1 MAEALSDDDKSDS
14 IDSVVPA
21 YKEEATDD
29 DSGESDIINSAKKI
43 RASGL
48 SYEKVNVFSD
58 GKCAEEE
65 AVNYNNF
72 KWTCCKINDTEQG
85 TKKYYKC
92 NFKRG
97 SNCPAKIYLLFHAN
111 NFEVTLFEA
120 IIQHDHTTE
129 SEQIGIRIELKNVI
143 VKLFQNGYTTPKAIL
158 SELDKLKII
167 QPKASQIASFLAT
180 LRKKLYGPAQISLN
194 YIKNW
199 CIEKSIVPND
209 PDECFVANYY
219 IKDDDDD
226 PLFILFV
233 TTRNLIKNCLNSNHI
248 CADAT
253 YKLIWQGYP
262 VLIVGTTDKQCAF
275 HPFGIA
281 LCINEKTSDFDYC
294 PIILVA
300 DASGAITNGFIN
312 VFNVVEKRIMCWFH
326 IKKMKAELRRDIEF
340 MQPIK
345 NETIFDAA
353 IKLFQQKWKAKECPP
368 INNFIDYFINEWY
381 MSNKG
386 WFEGFTIGYPSSN
399 NALEATNGTIK
410 SLYTF
415 RERLPVGEFLSV
427 LENDIIHQLSRERN
441 TDDPITSQNAK
452 AFANVP
458 SINLSLWT
466 STYHWIKEEREV
478 IIMKNNDEK
487 NAFY

>member
-167 QPKASQIASFLAT
+167 QPKASQIANFLAT

-226 PLFILFV
+226 PLFRLFV

>member
-1 MAEALSDDDKSDS
+1 MAEALSDDDRSDS

-21 YKEEATDD
+21 YKEEATDE
-29 DSGESDIINSAKKI
+29 DSGEDDIINSAKKI

-48 SYEKVNVFSD
+48 SYET
-58 GKCAEEE
+58 
-65 AVNYNNF
+65 
-72 KWTCCKINDTEQG
+72 TCCKINGTEQG
-85 TKKYYKC
+85 IKKYYKSS
-92 NFKRG
+92 FKRG
-97 SNCPAKIYLLFHAN
+97 SNCLAKIYLLFHAS
-111 NFEVTLFEA
+111 NFEVTLFQA

-199 CIEKSIVPND
+199 CIGKSIVPND
-209 PDECFVANYY
+209 PDECFVAYYY

-226 PLFILFV
+226 PLFRLFV

-275 HPFGIA
+275 HPFGNA
-281 LCINEKTSDFDYC
+281 LCINEKTSDFEFMFKSVQLTVEKLYNISYC

-326 IKKMKAELRRDIEF
+326 VT
-340 MQPIK
+340 K
-345 NETIFDAA
+345 NIDTQLNA
-353 IKLFQQKWKAKECPP
+353 IK
-368 INNFIDYFINEWY
+368 D
-381 MSNKG
+381 
-386 WFEGFTIGYPSSN
+386 
-399 NALEATNGTIK
+399 
-410 SLYTF
+410 
-415 RERLPVGEFLSV
+415 
-427 LENDIIHQLSRERN
+427 
-441 TDDPITSQNAK
+441 
-452 AFANVP
+452 
-458 SINLSLWT
+458 
-466 STYHWIKEEREV
+466 
-478 IIMKNNDEK
+478 
-487 NAFY
+487 